1 MQAPVCLCSRSNW
14 CSASGRPRKRCRPLS
29 TPPMRRPLP
38 PQRTR
43 PVMSSVA
50 VMGGVVGLCPGGGG
64 AGGGPPAG
72 EGGGA
77 GDGAGGWR
85 GGGGGVW
92 GGGGGGGRPPP
103 ADITHLHPPRAL
115 HILRATGW
123 QAAAQL
129 GITVR
134 TRLPDGGDG
143 RGD

>member
-50 VMGGVVGLCPGGGG
+50 VMGGRAGGGKGGGG
-64 AGGGPPAG
+64 VVSGGVV
-72 EGGGA
+72 
-77 GDGAGGWR
+77 
-85 GGGGGVW
+85 GGGGGGLR
-92 GGGGGGGRPPP
+92 GGGGGGGRSA

-143 RGD
+143 RG